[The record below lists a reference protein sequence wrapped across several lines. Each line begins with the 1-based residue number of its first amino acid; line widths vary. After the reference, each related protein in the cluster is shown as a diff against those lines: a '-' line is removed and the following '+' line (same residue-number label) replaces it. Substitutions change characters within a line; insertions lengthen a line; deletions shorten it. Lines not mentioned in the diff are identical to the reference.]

1 MFTGIVQGI
10 RKISSVSDIEG
21 GRKLRIQL
29 DNFSGNL
36 EHGASVAVNGVCL
49 TAVKISQGWA
59 DFDIIQETLD
69 RSNLSVL
76 KSGDSVNI
84 ERACRYGDEVGGHNV
99 SGHVD
104 CIGIIKKIYKSPN
117 NRDVLVSCDKHWL
130 AYLIPKGWVAVD
142 GVSLT
147 VVDVGDNWFS
157 VSLIPETLRQTV
169 FGLKTEGQKVN
180 LEFDHTV
187 KVIVHT
193 IEKML
198 PEIKEHAQSNLNIG
212 GNYKVWNK

>member
-10 RKISSVSDIEG
+10 RKISLVSDIEG

-29 DNFSGNL
+29 DDSSENL
-36 EHGASVAVNGVCL
+36 QRGASVAVNGVCL

-59 DFDIIQETLD
+59 EFDTIQETLN

-84 ERACRYGDEVGGHNV
+84 ERACNYGDEVGGHNV

-104 CIGIIKKIYKSPN
+104 CMGIIKKIYNSPN
-117 NRDVLVSCDKHWL
+117 NRDVVVCCDKQWL
-130 AYLIPKGWVAVD
+130 TYLIPKGWITVD

-157 VSLIPETLRQTV
+157 VSLIPETLKQTV
-169 FGLKTEGQKVN
+169 LGLKTEGQKVN
-180 LEFDHTV
+180 LEFDHAV

-198 PEIKEHAQSNLNIG
+198 PEIKENVLSNFKKSEN
-212 GNYKVWNK
+212 NEV

>member
-10 RKISSVSDIEG
+10 RKINLVSDIEG

-29 DNFSGNL
+29 DYLSKNL
-36 EHGASVAVNGVCL
+36 VNGASVAVNGVCL
-49 TAVKISQGWA
+49 TATKISKKWA
-59 DFDIIQETLD
+59 EFDIIQETLN
-69 RSNLSVL
+69 RSNLSEL

-84 ERACRYGDEVGGHNV
+84 ERACSYGDEVGGHHV

-104 CIGIIKKIYKSPN
+104 CVGNIKKIYTSPN
-117 NRDVLVSCDKHWL
+117 NRDFIIKCDKKWL
-130 AYLIPKGWVAVD
+130 AYIIHKGWVTVD

-147 VVDVGDNWFS
+147 VVDLGNNWFS
-157 VSLIPETLRQTV
+157 VSLIPETLKQTV
-169 FGLKTEGQKVN
+169 LGLKTEGQKVN

-193 IEKML
+193 IERML
-198 PEIKEHAQSNLNIG
+198 PEIKEYAQSNLKKG
-212 GNYKVWNK
+212 GFN

>member
-29 DNFSGNL
+29 DDFSGNL

-49 TAVKISQGWA
+49 TAVKITQGWA
-59 DFDIIQETLD
+59 AFDVIQETLD
-69 RSNLSVL
+69 RSNLSDL
-76 KSGDSVNI
+76 KSGDCINI
-84 ERACRYGDEVGGHNV
+84 ERACSYGDEVGGHHV

-104 CIGIIKKIYKSPN
+104 CIGIIKKIYNSPN
-117 NRDVLVSCDKHWL
+117 NRDVVISCDKKWL
-130 AYLIPKGWVAVD
+130 AYLIPKGWITVD

-157 VSLIPETLRQTV
+157 ISLIPETLKQTV
-169 FGLKTEGQKVN
+169 LGLKAEGQKIN

-187 KVIVHT
+187 KVIVQT
-193 IEKML
+193 IERLL
-198 PEIKEHAQSNLNIG
+198 PEIKDNALSYLNKG
-212 GNYKVWNK
+212 GINKA

>member
-10 RKISSVSDIEG
+10 RKISLVSDIEG

-29 DNFSGNL
+29 DDFSVNL

-49 TAVKISQGWA
+49 TAVKISQDWA
-59 DFDIIQETLD
+59 EFDIIQETLN
-69 RSNLSVL
+69 RSNLSAL

-84 ERACRYGDEVGGHNV
+84 ERACSYGDEVGGHNV

-104 CIGIIKKIYKSPN
+104 CMGIIKKIYNSPN
-117 NRDVLVSCDKHWL
+117 NCDVVVSCDKKWL
-130 AYLIPKGWVAVD
+130 AYLIPKGWVTVE

-147 VVDVGDNWFS
+147 VVDVKDNCFS
-157 VSLIPETLRQTV
+157 VSLIPETLKQTV
-169 FGLKTEGQKVN
+169 LGLKTEGQKVN

-193 IEKML
+193 IERML
-198 PEIKEHAQSNLNIG
+198 PEIKENVLSNLKNS
-212 GNYKVWNK
+212 WNNKA

>member
-10 RKISSVSDIEG
+10 RKISLVSDIEG
-21 GRKLRIQL
+21 ERKLRVQL
-29 DNFSGNL
+29 DDLSENL

-59 DFDIIQETLD
+59 EFEIIQETLN
-69 RSNLSVL
+69 RSNLSTL
-76 KSGDSVNI
+76 KLGDYVDI
-84 ERACRYGDEVGGHNV
+84 ERAYSYGDEVGGHLV

-104 CIGIIKKIYKSPN
+104 CMGIIKKIYNSPN
-117 NRDVLVSCDKHWL
+117 NCDVVVSCDKKWL
-130 AYLIPKGWVAVD
+130 AYLIPKGWVTVD

-157 VSLIPETLRQTV
+157 VTLIPETLKQTV
-169 FGLKTEGQKVN
+169 LGLKMEGKKVN

-193 IEKML
+193 IKRML
-198 PEIKEHAQSNLNIG
+198 PKIKENFPVQFD
-212 GNYKVWNK
+212 KRRK

>member
-10 RKISSVSDIEG
+10 RKISLVSDIEG

-29 DNFSGNL
+29 DDLSENL

-59 DFDIIQETLD
+59 EFDIIQETLN

-76 KSGDSVNI
+76 KSGDFVNI
-84 ERACRYGDEVGGHNV
+84 ERACSYGDEVGGHHV
-99 SGHVD
+99 SGRVD
-104 CIGIIKKIYKSPN
+104 CMGIIKIIYNSPN
-117 NRDVLVSCDKHWL
+117 NRDVVVSCDKKWL
-130 AYLIPKGWVAVD
+130 AYLIPKGWITVD

-147 VVDVGDNWFS
+147 VVDVGANWFS
-157 VSLIPETLRQTV
+157 VSLIPETLKQTV
-169 FGLKTEGQKVN
+169 LGLKTEGQKVN

-187 KVIVHT
+187 KIIVHT
-193 IEKML
+193 VERML
-198 PEIKEHAQSNLNIG
+198 PEIKENALSNLNKN
-212 GNYKVWNK
+212 GNNKV

>member
-10 RKISSVSDIEG
+10 RKISLVSDIEV
-21 GRKLRIQL
+21 GRKLRILL
-29 DNFSGNL
+29 DDFSGNL

-59 DFDIIQETLD
+59 EFDIIQETLY
-69 RSNLSVL
+69 RSNLSAL

-84 ERACRYGDEVGGHNV
+84 ERACSYGDEVGGHHV

-104 CIGIIKKIYKSPN
+104 CMGIIKKIYNTSN
-117 NRDVLVSCDKHWL
+117 NHDVVVGCDKQWL
-130 AYLIPKGWVAVD
+130 AYLIPKGWITVD

-147 VVDVGDNWFS
+147 VVDVGDHWFS
-157 VSLIPETLRQTV
+157 FSLIPETLKQTV
-169 FGLKTEGQKVN
+169 LGLKTENQKVN

-193 IEKML
+193 VERML
-198 PEIKEHAQSNLNIG
+198 PEIKENAFPNSKKDR
-212 GNYKVWNK
+212 NYKI

>member
-10 RKISSVSDIEG
+10 RKICFISNIEG

-29 DNFSGNL
+29 DDFSGNL

-59 DFDIIQETLD
+59 EFDIIQETLN
-69 RSNLSVL
+69 RSNLSAL

-84 ERACRYGDEVGGHNV
+84 ERACSYGDEVGGHHV

-104 CIGIIKKIYKSPN
+104 CIGFIKKIYNSPN
-117 NRDVLVSCDKHWL
+117 NRDVVVSCDKQWL
-130 AYLIPKGWVAVD
+130 AYLIPKGWITLD

-147 VVDVGDNWFS
+147 VVDFGSNWFS
-157 VSLIPETLRQTV
+157 VSLIPETLKQTV
-169 FGLKTEGQKVN
+169 LGLKTESQKVN

-193 IEKML
+193 IERML
-198 PEIKEHAQSNLNIG
+198 PEIKENALSNL
-212 GNYKVWNK
+212 K

>member
-10 RKISSVSDIEG
+10 RKISLVSDFVG

-29 DNFSGNL
+29 ENFSGNL

-49 TAVKISQGWA
+49 TAVKMSQGWA
-59 DFDIIQETLD
+59 EFEIIQETLN
-69 RSNLSVL
+69 RSNLSAL

-84 ERACRYGDEVGGHNV
+84 ERACRYGDELGGHHV

-104 CIGIIKKIYKSPN
+104 CMGIIKKIDNSPN
-117 NRDVLVSCDKHWL
+117 NRDVVVGYDKQWL
-130 AYLIPKGWVAVD
+130 AYLIPKGWITVD

-157 VSLIPETLRQTV
+157 VSLIPETMKQTV
-169 FGLKTEGQKVN
+169 LGLKTEGQKVN

-193 IEKML
+193 IERIL
-198 PEIKEHAQSNLNIG
+198 PKIKENALSNLKKDRNS
-212 GNYKVWNK
+212 KV